1 MKKHLLTLSLVCF
14 AFLINAQNIDNQLLD
29 EMNRRAD
36 DDEIEVVVVMKDHY
50 DRTLLNQKADAFAT
64 RAERREFVAKEL
76 KTFAEKSQKNLVD
89 YLENTAKINNVA
101 SLHFANALYFSATKA
116 VIMEIA
122 NRDDIE
128 IIGFNKK
135 QNLIPKCKDA
145 KFCVSTTDA
154 AREITPNVL
163 QVNADQV
170 WAQGYTGAG
179 VIVAVVDSGVN
190 YEHADVADHL
200 WDGGTEFP
208 HHGYDIVNNDD
219 DPMDDKG
226 HGTHVA
232 GIVCG
237 DGTSG
242 TQTGVAPDATL
253 MCVKTTAADGFGG
266 AVNIAGG
273 MEWAVE
279 HGCDLINLSQ
289 GMAGAGITDKEIFRR
304 TCETILDAGIVAL
317 VCAGNEG
324 YSILQMAYPIPNN
337 VRVPGSCPP
346 PYLDPDQMV
355 NPGGLSCVVA
365 VGAVDYNDAAA
376 EFTSQGPVTWQD
388 TEFGDYAYEPGI
400 GLIRPDVCAPG
411 VNIKSLDYQNTSG
424 YTYYDGTSQATPC
437 VAGIVALMLQKNPNL
452 MPADICMI
460 LEETS
465 LKLTPNKSNIT
476 GVGRVDALAAINAVE
491 PDAVEEND
499 IVENGF
505 VVYPNPANDILFV
518 CTDTPRVST
527 DGFDPSLREYQITNL
542 MGQTIMSGKIASE
555 NQQIDVSSLTEG
567 IYFIKIGDATMK
579 FLKK

>member
-1 MKKHLLTLSLVCF
+1 MKKSLL
-14 AFLINAQNIDNQLLD
+14 ALILIFCASIISAQNIDNQLLD

-36 DDEIEVVVVMKDHY
+36 DDEIEVVVVMKARY

-64 RAERREFVAKEL
+64 RAERRDFVVKEL

-89 YLENTAKINNVA
+89 YLENTAKINNVS

-122 NRDDIE
+122 NRDDVE
-128 IIGFNKK
+128 IIGFNRK
-135 QNLIPKCKDA
+135 QNLILECRDA
-145 KFCVSTTDA
+145 QSCVSTNA
-154 AREITPNVL
+154 SREITPNVL

-170 WAQGYTGAG
+170 WAQGYTGTG

-200 WDGGTEFP
+200 WDGGAEFP

-242 TQTGVAPDATL
+242 SQTGVAPDATL

-304 TCETILDAGIVAL
+304 TCESILDAGIIAL

-355 NPGGLSCVVA
+355 NPGGLSCVVS

-452 MPADICMI
+452 MPADICRI
-460 LEETS
+460 SEETS

-499 IVENGF
+499 IAENEF
-505 VVYPNPANDILFV
+505 VVYPNPSHDILFV
-518 CTDTPRVST
+518 KTCH
-527 DGFDPSLREYQITNL
+527 GASLQSEYQITNL
-542 MGQTIMSGKIASE
+542 MGQTIISGQIASE
-555 NQQIDVSSLTEG
+555 NQQIDVSSLSEG
-567 IYFIKIGDATMK
+567 IYFIKIGEVTMK
-579 FLKK
+579 FLKKTL

>member
-1 MKKHLLTLSLVCF
+1 
-14 AFLINAQNIDNQLLD
+14 
-29 EMNRRAD
+29 
-36 DDEIEVVVVMKDHY
+36 
-50 DRTLLNQKADAFAT
+50 
-64 RAERREFVAKEL
+64 
-76 KTFAEKSQKNLVD
+76 
-89 YLENTAKINNVA
+89 
-101 SLHFANALYFSATKA
+101 
-116 VIMEIA
+116 MEIA
-122 NRDDIE
+122 NRDDVE
-128 IIGFNKK
+128 IIGFNK
-135 QNLIPKCKDA
+135 QQQSIPECKDA
-145 KFCVSTTDA
+145 IHRVSTES
-154 AREITPNVL
+154 REITPNVL

-190 YEHADVADHL
+190 YDHADVADHL
-200 WDGGTEFP
+200 WDGGAEFP

-242 TQTGVAPDATL
+242 SQTGVAPDATL

-346 PYLDPDQMV
+346 PYLDPDQFV
-355 NPGGLSCVVA
+355 NPGELSCVIA
-365 VGAVDYNDAAA
+365 VGAVDGNDAAA
-376 EFTSQGPVTWQD
+376 SFTSRGPVTWQD

-411 VNIKSLDYQNTSG
+411 VAIKSLDYQNING
-424 YTYYDGTSQATPC
+424 YTNMDGTSQATPC
-437 VAGIVALMLQKNPNL
+437 VSGIVALMLQKNPNL
-452 MPADICMI
+452 MPADICRI

-465 LKLTPNKSNIT
+465 LKLTTNKSNIT

-491 PDAVEEND
+491 PDAVEENE
-499 IVENGF
+499 IRRFEI
-505 VVYPNPANDILFV
+505 YPNPSYDVLFV
-518 CTDTPRVST
+518 KTCH
-527 DGFDPSLREYQITNL
+527 GASLQSEYHITNM
-542 MGQTIMSGKIASE
+542 MGQTIISGKIASE
-555 NQQIDVSSLTEG
+555 NQKIDVSSLTEG
-567 IYFIKIGDATMK
+567 IYSIKIGEVIMK